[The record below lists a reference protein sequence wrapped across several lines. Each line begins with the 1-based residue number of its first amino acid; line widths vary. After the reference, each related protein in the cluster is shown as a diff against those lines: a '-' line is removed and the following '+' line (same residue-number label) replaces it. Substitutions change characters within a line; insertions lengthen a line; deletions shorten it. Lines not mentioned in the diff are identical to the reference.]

1 MKNKKIKLLIL
12 ITSCF
17 IFLFTL
23 FSGISYVFAS
33 AQASNSSAKSNYLNL
48 YKNGI
53 YNDTI
58 TVSSLSEANGYYFPC
73 ETNNYSDEDK
83 TDDYSDSLIGFK
95 INNEFFTNA
104 TEISEDGTYTIEV
117 YNYEETNHIRKKVG
131 SVPFENFKI
140 TLSINDKPKLLK
152 SKFYLNNYNNYDS
165 FKNDLVNSFE
175 INESNVNEKISFSS
189 KENSALQSLF
199 NKYKAIL
206 NNDEQMETSNFEE
219 QDVSFKITYNG
230 KEYNYDIKFCKL
242 TSEETKNF
250 VNLNDLASQIM
261 SSERLILSQNS
272 ANYFDNYSR
281 DTDLFKYLINI
292 NHYYETVDGEILYY
306 TFNNFKVLSNSS
318 TGGSVTNNKITCQFI
333 ISNNLNQM
341 TSNTFSLAVA
351 SYDFNNTPNKD
362 AVVEFK
368 NDNIELE
375 YGSTKVQILNS
386 IKEQIKNFYVKIP
399 QGSSIYKDY
408 SYRIKNIEVTNDI
421 SLNKNDYANIVLT
434 FENIMGESF
443 STNII
448 KEYKVVEPK
457 AKILQKYNYIVLDD
471 IDDTKYQNEQI
482 RIYYKNENYRINDS
496 LIEKITFT
504 QNTSKGNILIE
515 VKLTNGQEI
524 SKTIPYYV
532 KLKQSGFKSFLISY
546 GNFLRGLF

>member
-1 MKNKKIKLLIL
+1 MKNKKIKLIIF

-33 AQASNSSAKSNYLNL
+33 SQASNSSVKSNYLNL
-48 YKNGI
+48 YKNGV

-58 TVSSLSEANGYYFPC
+58 TVSSLSEANGYYLPC
-73 ETNNYSDEDK
+73 EINNYSNEDK
-83 TDDYSDSLIGFK
+83 TDNYSDSLIGFK

-117 YNYEETNHIRKKVG
+117 YNYEEINHIKKKVG

-140 TLSINDKPKLLK
+140 TLSINDKPELSKT
-152 SKFYLNNYNNYDS
+152 KFYLNNYKNYDA
-165 FKNDLVNSFE
+165 FKNDLINSFD
-175 INESNVNEKISFSS
+175 IKNTKDISFSTT
-189 KENSALQSLF
+189 ENSALQNSF
-199 NKYKAIL
+199 NKNKMIL
-206 NNDEQMETSNFEE
+206 NNDEQMGTSDFIE
-219 QDVSFKITYNG
+219 QDINFKATYNG
-230 KEYNYDIKFCKL
+230 NDYNYEISFCKL
-242 TSEETKNF
+242 TLEQTQKFIE
-250 VNLNDLASQIM
+250 LNELASQII
-261 SSERLILSQNS
+261 SSERLILSQKTV
-272 ANYFDNYSR
+272 NYFDNYSR
-281 DTDLFKYLINI
+281 DTDLFKYLIDI
-292 NHYYETVDGEILYY
+292 NHYYKGVDGEILYY
-306 TFNNFKVLSNSS
+306 TFENFSISS
-318 TGGSVTNNKITCQFI
+318 ASATGGKIINNKISSQFYI
-333 ISNNLNQM
+333 ENNLGQK
-341 TSNTFSLAVA
+341 TSNKLSLAVA
-351 SYDFNNTPNKD
+351 SYDFDNTSNKD
-362 AVVEFK
+362 AVVEFE

-375 YGSTKVQILNS
+375 YGSTKAQILNS
-386 IKEQIKNFYVKIP
+386 IKEQIKNFYIKIP

-421 SLNKNDYANIVLT
+421 SLNKDGYANIVLT
-434 FENIMGESF
+434 FENIIGESF
-443 STNII
+443 SINII